1 MPKVVDRAERQRE
14 IAGALLTLVAREG
27 IEAVSI
33 RAVAAEAGI
42 SAGAVQKYF
51 SSKEELLREAFDLTG
66 LVLVERWRGL
76 DTTGPLLD
84 VLRRHILA
92 ALPLD
97 AQTRS
102 ELLVALAFT
111 VQAAT
116 RPEWAEKL
124 REDYAWTLQVTT
136 EFLQHGQDNGDF
148 RTDLPAAALA
158 ELVIAL
164 TEGMAN
170 RMLHTTPGGE
180 VHTSLLQSL
189 DLALRELVTP
199 R

>member
-1 MPKVVDRAERQRE
+1 MPKVVDRAERKRE
-14 IAGALLTLVAREG
+14 IAAALLTLVAREG

-51 SSKEELLREAFDLTG
+51 ATKEEMLREAFDLTG
-66 LVLVERWRGL
+66 LVLVERWRAL
-76 DTTGPLLD
+76 DTSGPILD

-97 AQTRS
+97 AQSRS
-102 ELLVALAFT
+102 ELLVVLAFT
-111 VQAAT
+111 AQAAT
-116 RPEWAEKL
+116 RPEWVDKL
-124 REDYAWTLQVTT
+124 REDYAWTMEVTT
-136 EFLQHGQDNGDF
+136 EFIRYGQDNGDF
-148 RTDLPAAALA
+148 RAELPAENLA

-164 TEGMAN
+164 TEGLAS
-170 RMLHTTPGGE
+170 RMLHAEPGGA
-180 VHTSLLQSL
+180 VHTSLLASL
-189 DLALRELVTP
+189 DLALRELLVP